1 MLSWNAE
8 LLAEG
13 APLLLE
19 IAPGGKDAVAKGLL
33 EVVPDKDAVKG
44 LLEVVLDKD
53 AVVEGA
59 AVLLEIAIEGVE
71 RTGADAVE
79 TTTGVTGTAVV
90 MGV

>member
-19 IAPGGKDAVAKGLL
+19 IAPDGKDAVAEGLL
-33 EVVPDKDAVKG
+33 DKDAVVKG